1 MRGLFALVRAAA
13 LTLLPV
19 LLGFVPGRDTRAS
32 VEDGNNVCDQ
42 AGESPDIIVGE
53 VGWDDGDTFV
63 HRWGTIGGITAYSFA
78 GTSCNIGTC
87 WADWRQEDNTHPVI
101 AQNMFKLRDGRFSQ
115 IGQSW
120 IKHAW
125 GADTG
130 SLCGTCN
137 PGDGSHMGVN
147 CSDLYGDDRGG
158 NGRQDRLGDKA
169 YVNPYTGYY
178 PYPQADLALTGNAIY
193 KRLQVHNFDLDPASN
208 PAAKYFAEM
217 QYMQYQDA
225 MNHHSD
231 NNASYR
237 PVIVTGSA
245 ATGVYNLTLTGQ
257 TVVSQPAI
265 MAWKAA
271 DPSVIIN
278 SASMPNDGKLYLG
291 TKVTYRGGGVWR
303 YEYAIQNLNAAMAPI
318 AISIPFPSGTT
329 ISSSSYHDV
338 DYHSDDIQDNT
349 PWSRTTGATWV
360 RWTAE
365 TMPLNGLV
373 INALRWGT
381 LYNFRIDADAAPGTH
396 ALTLGYAEPPGQ
408 PFDVTLTIPALT
420 PSVCD
425 NDGICDPGETCA
437 SCPAD

>member
-1 MRGLFALVRAAA
+1 
-13 LTLLPV
+13 
-19 LLGFVPGRDTRAS
+19 
-32 VEDGNNVCDQ
+32 
-42 AGESPDIIVGE
+42 VGE

-169 YVNPYTGYY
+169 YVTPYRGYS

-217 QYMQYQDA
+217 QYLQYQDA
-225 MNHHSD
+225 SNGHGE

-237 PVIVTGSA
+237 ALTVSGSSQDGIYTLAMAGPTFVGPPATKAWEA
-245 ATGVYNLTLTGQ
+245 AG
-257 TVVSQPAI
+257 P
-265 MAWKAA
+265 
-271 DPSVIIN
+271 
-278 SASMPNDGKLYLG
+278 
-291 TKVTYRGGGVWR
+291 RGGGPP
-303 YEYAIQNLNAAMAPI
+303 A
-318 AISIPFPSGTT
+318 
-329 ISSSSYHDV
+329 H
-338 DYHSDDIQDNT
+338 T
-349 PWSRTTGATWV
+349 PDEGEAF
-360 RWTAE
+360 
-365 TMPLNGLV
+365 
-373 INALRWGT
+373 LR
-381 LYNFRIDADAAPGTH
+381 R
-396 ALTLGYAEPPGQ
+396 Q
-408 PFDVTLTIPALT
+408 
-420 PSVCD
+420 
-425 NDGICDPGETCA
+425 
-437 SCPAD
+437 